1 MIVKRD
7 LSTNQARPMDIITDA
22 FCASGMHFPNGS
34 WVTFGGNGA
43 VGPGGNMGSVVGPTG
58 TGARHLPGTLSLYA
72 HICAC
77 LGFYDATYKDY
88 DGENAVRILNPC
100 SAGDPESA
108 CTWYDNSTKLMKRRW
123 YSTAEPLANGTIVI
137 LGGFVNG
144 GYINRYEHR
153 GHAVITP

>member
-1 MIVKRD
+1 VETAPLAQEAIWDPSLGQPEQVRGIHA
-7 LSTNQARPMDIITDA
+7 NRFI
-22 FCASGMHFPNGS
+22 
-34 WVTFGGNGA
+34 
-43 VGPGGNMGSVVGPTG
+43 
-58 TGARHLPGTLSLYA
+58 LYA
-72 HICAC
+72 HTCAY

-123 YSTAEPLANGTIVI
+123 YSTAEPLGNGTIVI

-144 GYINRYEHR
+144 GYINRYEPR
-153 GHAVITP
+153 GHVVPAP